1 MQITQNMT
9 QGHIFLP
16 HTS

>member
-16 HTS
+16 YTS